1 MTEPVIDIKD
11 VSIGFDGKSGETLH
25 VLRNVDMSVSEGE
38 SLGIVGESG
47 SGKSTLALAAMAPRV
62 NVGWGGLAVLDL
74 SEPAQPCIAEL
85 RSGARTVARAA
96 TGFLRL

>member
-1 MTEPVIDIKD
+1 MTQPVIDIKD

-47 SGKSTLALAAMAPRV
+47 SGKSTLALAAVCLMVRSRFGVRTCFLAPGLNWRKF
-62 NVGWGGLAVLDL
+62 VGVSW
-74 SEPAQPCIAEL
+74 
-85 RSGARTVARAA
+85 R
-96 TGFLRL
+96 